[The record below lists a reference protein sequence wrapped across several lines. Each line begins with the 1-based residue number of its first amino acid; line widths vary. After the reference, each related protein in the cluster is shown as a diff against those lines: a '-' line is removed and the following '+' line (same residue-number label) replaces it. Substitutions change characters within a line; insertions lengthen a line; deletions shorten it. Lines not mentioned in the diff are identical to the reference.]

1 MHRLLSRLSAALR
14 HSRFRRL
21 RDENGSVLFVS
32 AAAMLVLCGV
42 TGLGVD
48 VGMWYRTKR
57 AMQNAADSAAMA
69 AALDNGAATYQAA
82 GKAVAAQY
90 GFVDGSG
97 GVNVAVANAQS
108 CPGGGTSNCYTAT
121 VSQQAPQYFS
131 QVLGIAAPTLSA
143 SATASPATTGAND
156 CVLALNPTA
165 SSAVLL
171 NGTVS
176 INLSCGLAVNSS
188 SSQALLMNGTNS
200 ITATSVDVV
209 GNVLRNPSA
218 GNPITPAATTGAAST
233 PDPYAGLAVPSL
245 PGGGCA
251 SPTSYNGA
259 NQTWNLSAGVK
270 YCSNLTFNGANDT
283 VNFAPGTYY
292 FDRASLVVNGSG
304 ITLNGTGVTFVFTT
318 STGSGVGGLTMN
330 GQVTAHLSAP
340 TAGSGQPLPGFV
352 FYQDRRASAGGNVT
366 FNGNPSSQVT
376 GALYFPS
383 QKLTFNGQG
392 TSTGCTQIIADTITF
407 NGTPHLATSTCVSA
421 YGLSMIGGTSS
432 GAKLVR

>member
-69 AALDNGAATYQAA
+69 AALDNSAATYQAA

-218 GNPITPAATTGAAST
+218 GNPITPRRDHRGRQH
-233 PDPYAGLAVPSL
+233 PGSL
-245 PGGGCA
+245 
-251 SPTSYNGA
+251 
-259 NQTWNLSAGVK
+259 
-270 YCSNLTFNGANDT
+270 
-283 VNFAPGTYY
+283 
-292 FDRASLVVNGSG
+292 
-304 ITLNGTGVTFVFTT
+304 
-318 STGSGVGGLTMN
+318 
-330 GQVTAHLSAP
+330 
-340 TAGSGQPLPGFV
+340 
-352 FYQDRRASAGGNVT
+352 RR
-366 FNGNPSSQVT
+366 PR
-376 GALYFPS
+376 GALASRRRLRQPD
-383 QKLTFNGQG
+383 KLQRRQPDLEPFCRCKVLQQPDVQRRQRH
-392 TSTGCTQIIADTITF
+392 CEFRAR
-407 NGTPHLATSTCVSA
+407 HL
-421 YGLSMIGGTSS
+421 L
-432 GAKLVR
+432 L